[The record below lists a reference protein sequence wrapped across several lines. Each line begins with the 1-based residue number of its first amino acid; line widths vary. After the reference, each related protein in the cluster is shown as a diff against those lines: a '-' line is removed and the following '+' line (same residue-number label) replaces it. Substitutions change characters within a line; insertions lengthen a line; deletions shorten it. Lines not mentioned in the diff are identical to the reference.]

1 MIHGYRLAGVLILS
15 KGFINL
21 PMVLSN
27 NRVVGKSGHG
37 KGVKMKN
44 CARKTF
50 ISC

>member
-27 NRVVGKSGHG
+27 NRVVGSSGHADR
-37 KGVKMKN
+37 VKKKN
-44 CARKTF
+44 AAKNIFLSR
-50 ISC
+50 